1 MSEYMT
7 GSCHKLL
14 GLPKVGT
21 GVGAPRVGALTA
33 HCRLSRRGPPEVER
47 PRERMAERP
56 ADVRLSEGPVQMK

>member
-1 MSEYMT
+1 MT

-33 HCRLSRRGPPEVER
+33 HYRLSWRGPPEVER
-47 PRERMAERP
+47 PREWMAERQRMS
-56 ADVRLSEGPVQMK
+56 DCQKGPCR